1 MISIVISTKMMYRSC
16 VYYQSH
22 QHPQLCI
29 HLFGSLPLQSES
41 SHLGLVVDS
50 VLGLAFLF
58 KGIDDWLVFPSCF
71 VRQTSNLAVL
81 ASWFQFQNT
90 ECRGNNH
97 SLLTIIRVWDAVK
110 YLQSVESFHSSLGFV
125 GNHSSH
131 HLEQA
136 LAGSTEMVWSLGWLG
151 VHSLPQV
158 VKNLEFV
165 SVEVTRDADA
175 FTSYHHNALSTED
188 LLCNH

>member
-1 MISIVISTKMMYRSC
+1 MISIVITTKMMYRSF
-16 VYYQSH
+16 VYYH
-22 QHPQLCI
+22 CTNDFCLCI
-29 HLFGSLPLQSES
+29 DLLGSLTLESES

-58 KGIDDWLVFPSCF
+58 KGIDNWLVLPSCF

-90 ECRGNNH
+90 ECRGNDH
-97 SLLTIIRVWDAVK
+97 SLLTVIRVWDAVK
-110 YLQSVESFHSSLGFV
+110 DLQSVESFHSSLGFV
-125 GNHSSH
+125 GDHSSH

-136 LAGSTEMVWSLGWLG
+136 LAGSTEMVRPLGWLG
-151 VHSLPQV
+151 VHSLSQV

-165 SVEVTRDADA
+165 SVEVTRDANA